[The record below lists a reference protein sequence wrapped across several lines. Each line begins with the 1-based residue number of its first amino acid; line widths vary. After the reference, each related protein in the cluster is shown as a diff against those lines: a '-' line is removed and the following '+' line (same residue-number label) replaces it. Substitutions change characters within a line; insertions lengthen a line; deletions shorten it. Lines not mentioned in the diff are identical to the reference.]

1 MNKRKHPLAQC
12 EECPLYDRPYV
23 GTTYKDNATIAI
35 VPEAPGRDEVTQDAY
50 LVGASGKILFAA
62 LEQVGIQR
70 SDCALFN
77 ATMCYPP
84 LRGKNHTPTDDE
96 IHLCS
101 DERLKVDIPN
111 QKPKMILALGNSA
124 MIALFGSKG
133 KGIMKERGKIRQ
145 WYGITVLPTV
155 HPASI
160 LHGGTAWTDF
170 ANDIERIPRVLAGET
185 FEDIPPKVT
194 TISTKEQLRELIDKI
209 KAATPC
215 EIACDIETSGF
226 DYFRDAILCVSLS
239 VTGVKAYTIVQEL
252 CTREILTPLF
262 DIEGVEWTYHNAKFD
277 VQFFTTL
284 MGKRVPHSGDTM
296 LKSYVLDE
304 RQGPHGLKVQ
314 ASERLNAPDYES
326 EIRAYLPTKS
336 TSYSVIPKDVLHLY
350 GGYDAGYTRRLSR
363 WYDRQMD
370 SEQTMFYNRVLIPAS
385 HLFLEM
391 EREGM
396 LVDQEVLRRLAK
408 DMGEDL
414 LKQEQRLFDVAGE
427 VFNPRSPQQVSKLLY
442 TKLRLPKPTRPKSE
456 TATDEE
462 CLKFNRGRHEIVNHM
477 LEYRSGH
484 KTYSTYVMGL
494 ESTIWYDGRVHATY
508 LIHGA
513 VSRTSCSNPNIQ
525 NIPREGPIKNMFIAP
540 EGWEILWLDFSQ
552 HEFRMVAVYSGD
564 EWLKQVFAD
573 GRNLHKEMSRI
584 VYGDDYTDEEYVAA
598 KMVNFGLL
606 FGREAYSLSLQ
617 MGNAVSEAQEMIDAF
632 FTRMPRVRTWQEE
645 VVSGVFRGE
654 DLRSKLG
661 RDRRFGLITYQN
673 IKHVRNE
680 ILNFYPQATGSDS
693 ALMAGRAVQIEV
705 ADPSWLRPVAFVH
718 DAFGYYIRKGNR
730 GRIPEI
736 IKVLERVPQEAL
748 NTDVTFKV
756 DAKIGDSWGSLKDLS
771 L

>member
-12 EECPLYDRPYV
+12 EECPLYDRPLV
-23 GTTYKDNATIAI
+23 GTTYKANATIAI
-35 VPEAPGRDEVTQDAY
+35 VPEAPGRDEVTQGAY
-50 LVGASGKILFAA
+50 LVGASGRLLFEA
-62 LEQVGIQR
+62 LKQVGIQR

-77 ATMCYPP
+77 STMCYPP
-84 LRGKNHTPTDDE
+84 QRGKTHTPTDDE

-101 DERLKVDIPN
+101 DERLKVEIPQ
-111 QKPKMILALGNSA
+111 QKPQMILALGNSA

-133 KGIMKERGKIRQ
+133 KGITKERGRIRE
-145 WYGITVLPTV
+145 WHGIKVLPTV

-160 LHGGTAWTDF
+160 LHGGSAWTDF

-185 FEDIPPKVT
+185 FEDTPPKVT
-194 TISTKEQLRELIDKI
+194 TIGTKKQLLELISKI
-209 KAATPC
+209 KAAAPC
-215 EIACDIETSGF
+215 EIACDIETTGF
-226 DYFRDAILCVSLS
+226 DYFQDDILCVSLS

-252 CTREILTPLF
+252 CTKELLKPLF

-284 MGKRVPHSGDTM
+284 IGKPVPHDHDTM

-304 RQGPHGLKVQ
+304 RQGAHGLKIQ
-314 ASERLNAPDYES
+314 AAERLNASDYEAS
-326 EIRAYLPTKS
+326 IRAHLPTKD
-336 TSYSVIPKDVLHLY
+336 TSYSVIPKNVLYKY
-350 GGYDAGYTRRLSR
+350 GGYDAGYTRRLSS
-363 WYDRQMD
+363 WYDQQMD

-385 HLFLEM
+385 HLFLAM

-396 LVDQEVLRRLAK
+396 LVDQEVLRRLST
-408 DMGEDL
+408 DMGQEL
-414 LKQEQRLFDVAGE
+414 LELEERLFDVAGE

-442 TKLRLPKPTRPKSE
+442 TKLRLPKPTRSKSE

-462 CLKFNRGRHEIVNHM
+462 CLEFNRGRHKLIPLM
-477 LEYRSGH
+477 LQYRSDH

-494 ESTIWYDGRVHATY
+494 GNTIWSDGRVHATY

-513 VSRTSCSNPNIQ
+513 VSRTSCTNPNIQ
-525 NIPREGPIKNMFIAP
+525 NIPREGPIKDMFIAP
-540 EGWEILWLDFSQ
+540 EGWEVLWLDFSQ

-564 EWLKQVFAD
+564 EWLKQVFAS
-573 GRNLHKEMSRI
+573 GRNLHEEMSRV
-584 VYGDDYTDEEYVAA
+584 VYGDNYTHEEYVDA

-617 MGNAVSEAQEMIDAF
+617 MGNVVSEAQEMIDAF
-632 FTRMPRVRTWQEE
+632 FVRMPRVRTWQEE
-645 VVSGVFRGE
+645 VVSNVFRGE
-654 DLRSKLG
+654 DLVSKLG
-661 RDRRFGLITYQN
+661 RYRRFGIITHQN

-680 ILNFYPQATGSDS
+680 ILNFYPQCTGSDT

-718 DAFGYYIRKGNR
+718 DAIGYYIKKGNR
-730 GRIPEI
+730 ERVPQI

-748 NTDVTFKV
+748 STDVTFKV
-756 DAKIGDSWGSLKDLS
+756 DAKIGESWGSLKDLI